1 MSESQTD
8 ANASKSAD
16 EQSELSPEL
25 SEQHELVTQLGE
37 CSLFTGLGEAV
48 LRRLA
53 RTGVKEDIRRN
64 EFVFR
69 EGDEGDKVFIVL
81 EGAIRISRTVPGMG
95 EEALAVLRPGSAFGE
110 MALIDGSPRS
120 ADALAHETS
129 SLFVIDKEEMEK
141 LMFVDRA
148 LAGEVLWRLVRILAK
163 RLRQT
168 NDKMTFLSITG
179 RFE

>member
-1 MSESQTD
+1 MSSEATGHPD
-8 ANASKSAD
+8 ATKHAN
-16 EQSELSPEL
+16 SPSGTGPDAL
-25 SEQHELVTQLGE
+25 AELVTKLGE
-37 CSLFTGLGEAV
+37 SSLFSGLGEAV

-53 RTGVKEDIRRN
+53 RTGTRLTISRN
-64 EFVFR
+64 DFVFH
-69 EGDEGDKVFIVL
+69 EGDGGDKVYIVL
-81 EGAIRISRTVPGMG
+81 EGAVRISRTVPGMG
-95 EEALAVLRPGSAFGE
+95 EEALAVLRAGSAFGE

-120 ADALAHETS
+120 ADALAHEAVE
-129 SLFVIDKEEMEK
+129 LFVIEKEEMEK

-163 RLRQT
+163 RLRET